1 MQKVY
6 EGVLWGSSHVEG
18 RKREQDWV
26 EEKQGSNAVSPKTN
40 LISREFRSQDDPSE
54 CLEFGERARTS

>member
-1 MQKVY
+1 M
-6 EGVLWGSSHVEG
+6 EG

-26 EEKQGSNAVSPKTN
+26 EEKQGSNAISPKTN
-40 LISREFRSQDDPSE
+40 LISGEFCSQDDPSE